1 MNACTRTESIGA
13 FDRYENDFA
22 CRSSNTRIA
31 PSQSPIS
38 RRQSSRTQRD
48 RGKLRRAVV
57 GEDRGRKEGKE
68 PSTRWRGRPRF
79 CGGSCSPGCARKVS
93 DRRWYTSLHVAATG
107 RWAEEVRRWCGGGVA
122 VVWRWCG
129 GGVAEV
135 VAVVWRRLWKVE
147 GRSNGQLPD
156 TRASTPACAYR
167 VLAFTAAEHCEN
179 INERINTAG
188 LYCNMEV
195 KQTARTC
202 WLAIL

>member
-93 DRRWYTSLHVAATG
+93 DRRRYTSLHVAATG

-129 GGVAEV
+129 GGCGGGVAEV
-135 VAVVWRRLWKVE
+135 VE
-147 GRSNGQLPD
+147 GGGTIERPTPGHPRIHPRVRIS
-156 TRASTPACAYR
+156 RA
-167 VLAFTAAEHCEN
+167 
-179 INERINTAG
+179 RIYSGRA
-188 LYCNMEV
+188 LR
-195 KQTARTC
+195 KHK
-202 WLAIL
+202 